1 MRKKDL
7 LKLLKMELQQIR
19 KGNIFNIDNGV
30 MLNMRVKRFFID
42 QEGNDSVIIGSTNT
56 LMETE
61 TAAPISMLE
70 GIPVTEDILQDLG
83 FYWDFACAYWR
94 YDDLYVIDNGKL
106 GFSAILT
113 LQDYNLTVPIPYVHT
128 LQNLYYA
135 VMGKE
140 LPLKLAHFEI

>member
-1 MRKKDL
+1 
-7 LKLLKMELQQIR
+7 MELQQIR

-42 QEGNDSVIIGSTNT
+42 NEGNDSVIIGSTNT

-61 TAAPISMLE
+61 TAAPVSMLE
-70 GIPVTEDILQDLG
+70 GIPVTEEILQDLG
-83 FYWDFACAYWR
+83 FYWDFASAYWR

-128 LQNLYYA
+128 LQNLYFA
-135 VMGKE
+135 IMGKE
-140 LPLKLAHFEI
+140 LPLKLAHFELSE